1 MSLNQMKRTRKTAAK
16 TRISELLNKA
26 NTAMSSNDIHLEVT
40 ELCDRATVYR
50 VLGRLVDEGVIHKV
64 VDVDGVIK
72 YAPCEQCSPEHHH
85 DHIHFSC
92 ENCNMVTCLEEV
104 VPEFKLPAGYT
115 RNTVNFTVS
124 GICAACNKK

>member
-1 MSLNQMKRTRKTAAK
+1 
-16 TRISELLNKA
+16 
-26 NTAMSSNDIHLEVT
+26 MSSNDIHLEVT

-50 VLGRLVDEGVIHKV
+50 VLGRLVDEGAIHKV

-72 YAPCEQCSPEHHH
+72 YAPCEKCASEHHH

-92 ENCNMVTCLEEV
+92 EKCNTVACLEEV
-104 VPEFKLPAGYT
+104 DPKFKLPAGYT

-124 GICAACNKK
+124 GVCAACNKN